1 MAILDSHH
9 VHLPDS
15 GVVFWR
21 LLRDLFCHRC
31 AHQHTG
37 GGDGRSLLDA
47 GGGMGGMLR
56 DEYSADPSASVKAI
70 RKGADERKSNSD
82 ALKGQIGEV
91 TQTIVAGGYGRVK
104 LDGDDWKAEAP
115 GCREDIAE
123 GARVRVKGHQSIILQ
138 VEEF

>member
-1 MAILDSHH
+1 
-9 VHLPDS
+9 
-15 GVVFWR
+15 
-21 LLRDLFCHRC
+21 
-31 AHQHTG
+31 
-37 GGDGRSLLDA
+37 
-47 GGGMGGMLR
+47 MGGMLR
-56 DEYSADPSASVKAI
+56 DEYPADPSASGEGYPKAA
-70 RKGADERKSNSD
+70 ADERKSNSD

-138 VEEF
+138 VEEY